1 MSDPIL
7 GAFFSYSGYSEGYCP
22 IGVHQIKMVLLF
34 PVHFV
39 CHPHDYDD
47 QHYEK
52 DEQKYHIEHAPDLA
66 VKNGE
71 LASRG
76 RRHKGVPLC
85 PPDAEHLA
93 HLKGLGV
100 AFFLPNIALAYM

>member
-1 MSDPIL
+1 MALLPRFPVWRDIYLMSDPIL

-93 HLKGLGV
+93 HL
-100 AFFLPNIALAYM
+100 